1 MIRWAVDLAG
11 IDAEADLQRDDNMKF
26 HISPS
31 SGRKEIWKPTDIA
44 RVGDGALEPLGT
56 VVTLSMRELIERLE
70 HQREEAIRAN
80 RFGQNSSGSY
90 LGKGD
95 AEVFKGPE
103 VRIFSTFTN
112 PQGKRTVCTVQLKQF
127 PFRGV
132 DVVNAFL
139 QQVVVPDERVS
150 TRFST
155 NPRLYKLY
163 IADEFTGEEEMIV
176 QLDSGAQS
184 FGCFAVQPLPGAKLF
199 LFPQRTQLL
208 PTVAEDINLAVEVRL
223 LESQAKPV
231 KREVLVPA
239 DMLAESLEQVIV
251 NRLPEIGLVAG
262 SLRIKYGPVELNI
275 NEYYNFGMGCGHM
288 DVPIAERTI
297 LSLHRFGVTEV
308 LVQGRVADE
317 NPDIA
322 TPVEDIRIDMDAED
336 AQAFQQFEVIRI
348 NRYGARQQRIFC
360 VDGDRLYTMRPSLD
374 GTTLP
379 AVPAVSKR
387 NEEKLIKDIEEVHF
401 SPTKPKYL
409 EIRYTRASKHEDDH
423 IECTTAYNRAL
434 LDEKLRVLQR
444 ELRKKNDVER
454 NQKNSETVFSRIFHR
469 IKWGFNKS

>member
-1 MIRWAVDLAG
+1 MIRWTVDLAG

-26 HISPS
+26 HIGPS

-44 RVGDGALEPLGT
+44 RVGDGTLEPLGT
-56 VVTLSMRELIERLE
+56 VVTLSMKELIEHLE
-70 HQREEAIRAN
+70 QQREEAVAEN
-80 RFGQNSSGSY
+80 RFGQNNSGSY
-90 LGKGD
+90 LGKTD
-95 AEVFKGPE
+95 AEISKGPE
-103 VRIFSTFTN
+103 VRVFSTFTS
-112 PQGKRTVCTVQLKQF
+112 PQGKRTVCTVQPKQF

-139 QQVVVPDERVS
+139 QQVVLPDERVS

-163 IADEFTGEEEMIV
+163 IADEFTGEEEMVV
-176 QLDSGAQS
+176 QLDGGAQS
-184 FGCFAVQPLPGAKLF
+184 FGCFAVQPLPAAKLF
-199 LFPQRTQLL
+199 LFPQRTELL

-231 KREVLVPA
+231 KRQVLVPA

-251 NRLPEIGLVAG
+251 NRLPGIGLVAG

-297 LSLHRFGVTEV
+297 LSLYRFGVTEV
-308 LVQGRVADE
+308 LVQGRIADE

-322 TPVEDIRIDMDAED
+322 APVEDIIINMDAEE
-336 AQAFQQFEVIRI
+336 AQTFQQFEVIRI

-360 VDGDRLYTMRPSLD
+360 VDGDRLYTMRPNLE
-374 GTTLP
+374 GTSV
-379 AVPAVSKR
+379 AAVSTASK

-444 ELRKKNDVER
+444 EIRKKNDVER
-454 NQKNSETVFSRIFHR
+454 NQKNSETVFSRFFNR
-469 IKWGFNKS
+469 IKWGFTKS